1 MTDVSFEFFPPKTD
15 QGMVT
20 LRRTADEL
28 AAYGP
33 RFMSV
38 TYGAGGSDRD
48 RTINTVTDLNT
59 RVPVA
64 VACHLTPV
72 GSTTDDLDVTID
84 EVVAAGIDH
93 LVVLR
98 GDPPAEAETAPMA
111 VPTAADLV
119 SHIRSRADGDRFEI
133 SVAAYPET
141 HPRAASPQAD
151 LDSLKDKLDRGATR
165 AITQFFFDPD
175 VYLRFLDRART
186 AGITQPIIP
195 GIMPVISYAGITRF
209 AERCAATIPDWL
221 THRLADLDDDP
232 ELRTPVAATIVTE
245 QVRRLVAAGVDE
257 IHIYTLN
264 QRTLPAAVCRNLG
277 LGRAPVPAGPST
289 APGEN
294 GAP

>member
-15 QGMVT
+15 KGLDN
-20 LRRTADEL
+20 LRRTAAEL
-28 AAYGP
+28 ASYGP

-38 TYGAGGSDRD
+38 TYGAGGSERD
-48 RTINTVTDLNT
+48 RTLNTVTDLNT
-59 RVPVA
+59 RVPVP
-64 VACHLTPV
+64 VASHLTPV
-72 GSTTDDLDVTID
+72 GSSLDDLDLTID

-98 GDPPAEAETAPMA
+98 GDPPPDADPTTMA
-111 VPTAADLV
+111 VSTAADLV
-119 SHIRSRADGDRFEI
+119 SHLRSRPDGDRFEI

-175 VYLRFLDRART
+175 VYLRFLDRARA

-195 GIMPVISYAGITRF
+195 GIMPVISYAGIARF
-209 AERCAATIPDWL
+209 AERCSASIPDWL
-221 THRLADLDDDP
+221 TSRLADLDDDP
-232 ELRTPVAATIVTE
+232 ELRTPVAAAIVTE
-245 QVRRLVAAGVDE
+245 QVRRLVDAGIDE
-257 IHIYTLN
+257 VHIYTLN
-264 QRTLPAAVCRNLG
+264 QRTLPAAVCRNLD
-277 LGRAPVPAGPST
+277 LGRAPVPAGSSP